1 MPHYDSDE
9 DFMDGSATS
18 HANPLDNWE
27 SFDDCHVTP
36 LSEKLNNQ
44 KISEEAD
51 IITTR
56 DLFSGH
62 TKPLETKKSEIS
74 VFKKIVVSDPYETI
88 KLNTLKDCETVARK
102 LSEKIVKSPAKGA
115 VWVHFID
122 ILLQSCQSKMEY
134 KELITLKKKVEALVK
149 TKEDLKRDLEYSKK
163 KPNAANFRSYKD
175 ELDMMYGDL
184 TDEDDY

>member
-1 MPHYDSDE
+1 MQL
-9 DFMDGSATS
+9 FR
-18 HANPLDNWE
+18 
-27 SFDDCHVTP
+27 
-36 LSEKLNNQ
+36 
-44 KISEEAD
+44 ISEEAD

-74 VFKKIVVSDPYETI
+74 VFKKIGIETTKSVVSDPYETI

-134 KELITLKKKVEALVK
+134 KV
-149 TKEDLKRDLEYSKK
+149 
-163 KPNAANFRSYKD
+163 
-175 ELDMMYGDL
+175 LDS
-184 TDEDDY
+184 